1 MEAASRTRLVAL
13 AAVLAVSAALVAV
26 ALSSGGDDEQ
36 PGGLRVE
43 RTPDAAEVVV
53 YVEDL
58 DANRAETADG
68 AARITLECVDL
79 DGQVV
84 WSSREAWPF
93 LETDEGTLDPH
104 VHLTMEPAVIDRI
117 DRCRLKDTDPPLEG
131 RLI

>member
-26 ALSSGGDDEQ
+26 ALSSGGDDER

-43 RTPDAAEVVV
+43 RMPGAAEVVV

-58 DANRAETADG
+58 DANRAETVDG
-68 AARITLECVDL
+68 AARITLECVDR

-93 LETDEGTLDPH
+93 LDTDAGTLDPH

-117 DRCRLKDTDPPLEG
+117 DRCRLMDTDPPLEG

>member
-1 MEAASRTRLVAL
+1 MEAASRKRLVAL
-13 AAVLAVSAALVAV
+13 AAVLVVSAALVAV
-26 ALSSGGDDEQ
+26 ALSLGGDDEP

-43 RTPDAAEVVV
+43 RTRGAPEVVV

-68 AARITLECVDL
+68 AARITLECVDR

-93 LETDEGTLDPH
+93 LETDEGRLDPH
-104 VHLTMEPAVIDRI
+104 VHLRMEPAVVDRI
-117 DRCRLKDTDPPLEG
+117 ERCRLKDTDPPLEG